1 MQEKDPQNFELGD
14 SDENP
19 PESLEGFLAELN
31 VPFTKDQEIDIYGQV
46 DKNQENSP
54 KEFIEQIEKINQKFR
69 TIIETTSKADLLN
82 EMKSKL
88 SEIEKKVH
96 GFIAEA
102 HHNFE
107 KQKLS
112 YFLEE
117 DEEKG
122 IYREDKNL
130 ALEYFILNQSQL

>member
-1 MQEKDPQNFELGD
+1 MQEKDPQQFELGD

-19 PESLEGFLAELN
+19 PESLKEFLSELD
-31 VPFTKDQEIDIYGQV
+31 VPFTEGTEFDIYNQV
-46 DKNQENSP
+46 DKTQDNSP
-54 KEFIEQIEKINQKFR
+54 KEFTEQIEKINKKLL
-69 TIIETTSKADLLN
+69 TIIETTSKSDLLN

-88 SEIEKKVH
+88 SEIEKKAH

-102 HHNFE
+102 HRNFE

-117 DEEKG
+117 DKEKG
-122 IYREDKNL
+122 ISSEDKNL
-130 ALEYFILNQSQL
+130 ALEYFILNQS